1 MKIRDAAAVSGLSI
15 DTIRFYERAGML
27 PEVARDKRGWR
38 NFDAGVIEWLQ
49 NLEKLRSTAMP
60 LKDMK
65 RFAELVHGSADSSP
79 ERISILTR
87 HAERLARRRAELD
100 ACETYLQ
107 HKIAVYSAKG
117 SQNHV

>member
-15 DTIRFYERAGML
+15 DTIRFYERAEML

-38 NFDAGVIEWLQ
+38 NFDSGLIEWLQ
-49 NLEKLRSTAMP
+49 NLEKLRATGMP

-87 HAERLARRRAELD
+87 HAERLAQRRAELD
-100 ACETYLQ
+100 ACQTYLR

-117 SQNHV
+117 NQKNV